1 MKGLILKDL
10 YAMGGFYRNTFF
22 SMVIVCGCFGFSL
35 GAEGVAAATAIM
47 CATMIVSTF
56 ALDERCGWHGF
67 AAALPVDRKESV
79 LAKYAVHVIYCF
91 TGTVL
96 GFVIS
101 IVVNMFAEQ
110 KLSIGELAVCA
121 VVSFGISMVFGFII
135 IPIMFRF
142 GAERARFIMMAV
154 RALPTIAVYLLADK
168 VNLGGI
174 VLTDMGIKLLYAAVA
189 VGFILI
195 GWASCFISIKVYSKK
210 EF

>member
-1 MKGLILKDL
+1 MKGLVLKDL

-56 ALDERCGWHGF
+56 TLDERCGWLGF
-67 AAALPVDRKESV
+67 AAALPVARKESV

-91 TGTVL
+91 AGTLL

-101 IVVNMFAEQ
+101 IIVNMFAGQ
-110 KLSIGELAVCA
+110 KLRVAELGICA
-121 VVSFGISMVFGFII
+121 VVSFAIAMLFGFVI

-142 GAERARFIMMAV
+142 GAEKARFIMMAV
-154 RALPTIAVYLLADK
+154 IALPTIAVYLLADK
-168 VNLGGI
+168 VSLEGI
-174 VLTDMGIKLLYAAVA
+174 ELTDMGIKLLYAAVA

>member
-10 YAMGGFYRNTFF
+10 YAMGSFYRNTLF

-35 GAEGVAAATAIM
+35 GAEGVTAATAIM
-47 CATMIVSTF
+47 CATMVVSTF
-56 ALDERCGWHGF
+56 ALDERCGWPGF

-79 LAKYAVHVIYCF
+79 MAKYAVHVIYCF
-91 TGTVL
+91 AGTML

-121 VVSFGISMVFGFII
+121 VVSFGICMVFGFII

-142 GAERARFIMMAV
+142 GAEKARFIMMSV
-154 RALPTIAVYLLADK
+154 IALPTIAVYFLADK
-168 VNLGGI
+168 INLGEI
-174 VLTDMGIKLLYAAVA
+174 VLTEMGIKLLYAAV
-189 VGFILI
+189 VIGFILI
-195 GWASCFISIKVYSKK
+195 GLASCTISVKVYGKK

>member
-91 TGTVL
+91 TGTFL

-154 RALPTIAVYLLADK
+154 IALPTIAVYLLADK

-189 VGFILI
+189 VVFILI

>member
-1 MKGLILKDL
+1 
-10 YAMGGFYRNTFF
+10 
-22 SMVIVCGCFGFSL
+22 
-35 GAEGVAAATAIM
+35 
-47 CATMIVSTF
+47 
-56 ALDERCGWHGF
+56 
-67 AAALPVDRKESV
+67 
-79 LAKYAVHVIYCF
+79 
-91 TGTVL
+91 
-96 GFVIS
+96 
-101 IVVNMFAEQ
+101 MFAEQ

-154 RALPTIAVYLLADK
+154 IALPTIAVYLLADK

>member
-35 GAEGVAAATAIM
+35 GAEGVTAATAIM
-47 CATMIVSTF
+47 CATMVVSTF
-56 ALDERCGWHGF
+56 ALDERCGWPGF

-79 LAKYAVHVIYCF
+79 MAKYAVHVIYCF
-91 TGTVL
+91 AGTML

-110 KLSIGELAVCA
+110 KLSIGELGICA
-121 VVSFGISMVFGFII
+121 VVSFGISMLFGFVI

-142 GAERARFIMMAV
+142 GAEKARFIMMAV
-154 RALPTIAVYLLADK
+154 IALPTIAVYLLADK
-168 VNLGGI
+168 IDFGGI
-174 VLTDMGIKLLYAAVA
+174 EFTDMGIKLIYAAV
-189 VGFILI
+189 VLGFILI
-195 GWASCFISIKVYSKK
+195 GMASCAISIKIYSKK

>member
-10 YAMGGFYRNTFF
+10 YAMGSFYRNTLF
-22 SMVIVCGCFGFSL
+22 SMIIVCGCFGFSL

-56 ALDERCGWHGF
+56 TLDERCGWPGF
-67 AAALPVDRKESV
+67 AAALPVARKDSV

-91 TGTVL
+91 AGILL

-110 KLSIGELAVCA
+110 KLSVAELGVCA
-121 VVSFGISMVFGFII
+121 VVSFAIAMLFGFVI

-142 GAERARFIMMAV
+142 GAEKARFIMMAV
-154 RALPTIAVYLLADK
+154 IALPTIAVYLLADK
-168 VNLGGI
+168 VNLEGME
-174 VLTDMGIKLLYAAVA
+174 LTDMGIKLMYAAA
-189 VGFILI
+189 VLGFILI
-195 GWASCFISIKVYSKK
+195 GLASCAISIKIYSKK

>member
-10 YAMGGFYRNTFF
+10 YAMESFYRNTLF

-35 GAEGVAAATAIM
+35 GAEGVTAATA
-47 CATMIVSTF
+47 TMVVSTF
-56 ALDERCGWHGF
+56 ALDERCGWPGF

-79 LAKYAVHVIYCF
+79 MAKYAVHVIYCF
-91 TGTVL
+91 AGTML

-110 KLSIGELAVCA
+110 KLSIGELGICA
-121 VVSFGISMVFGFII
+121 VVSFGISMLFGFVI

-142 GAERARFIMMAV
+142 GAEKARFIMMAV
-154 RALPTIAVYLLADK
+154 IALPTIAVYLLADK
-168 VNLGGI
+168 IDFGGI
-174 VLTDMGIKLLYAAVA
+174 EFTDMGIKLIYAAV
-189 VGFILI
+189 VLGFILI
-195 GWASCFISIKVYSKK
+195 GLASCAISIKIYSKK